1 MSVLTHNKIIEKI
14 NQGDI
19 AVTPFDINSV
29 GAASIDFHLGT
40 QFRVFD
46 ENNGVYDLDDQADY
60 KDISRLTEAKNKF
73 VLQPNQMVLG
83 ITQEKLKL
91 SNNLCGWIEGR
102 SSIGRMGL
110 TVHITAG
117 FIQPGVN
124 NKQVLEIFNSAP
136 IPLALHPGIAICQIV
151 FQTTE
156 GRASYNGK
164 FQGQESP

>member
-1 MSVLTHNKIIEKI
+1 MSVLTHDKIIERI

-19 AVTPFDINSV
+19 GISPFDSKSV
-29 GAASIDFHLGT
+29 GAASVDFHLGS
-40 QFRVFD
+40 QFRIF
-46 ENNGVYDLDDQADY
+46 EPSEQAYHLNNQADY
-60 KDISRLTEAKNKF
+60 KDITRLTTVKDHF
-73 VLQPNQMVLG
+73 VLNPNQMVLG

-117 FIQPGVN
+117 FIQPGVDN
-124 NKQVLEIFNSAP
+124 HQVLEIFNSAP
-136 IPLALHPGIAICQIV
+136 VPLALHPGIAICQIV

-156 GRASYNGK
+156 GQASY
-164 FQGQESP
+164 QGQYQGQKEP

>member
-1 MSVLTHNKIIEKI
+1 MSVLTHDKIIERV

-19 AVTPFDINSV
+19 VISPFDPKSV
-29 GAASIDFHLGT
+29 GAASIDFHLGN
-40 QFRVFD
+40 QFRVFN
-46 ENNGVYDLDDQADY
+46 ENNGTYNLDSQADY
-60 KDISRLTEAKNKF
+60 KDISKLTKVDHEF
-73 VLQPNQMVLG
+73 VLHPNQMVLG

-117 FIQPGVN
+117 FIQPGVDN
-124 NKQVLEIFNSAP
+124 HQVLEIFNSAP
-136 IPLALHPGIAICQIV
+136 VPLALHPGIAICQIV

-156 GRASYNGK
+156 GRASYKGQY
-164 FQGQESP
+164 QGQESP

>member
-1 MSVLTHNKIIEKI
+1 MSVLTHDKIIERI

-19 AVTPFDINSV
+19 AISPFDPKSV
-29 GAASIDFHLGT
+29 GAASIDFHLGN

-46 ENNGVYDLDDQADY
+46 ENNGIYDLDDQADY
-60 KDISRLTEAKNKF
+60 KDISKLTKVNQEF
-73 VLQPNQMVLG
+73 VLHPNQMVLG
-83 ITQEKLKL
+83 ITQERLQL
-91 SNNLCGWIEGR
+91 SDNLCGWIEGR

-124 NKQVLEIFNSAP
+124 NQQVLEIFNSAP

-151 FQTTE
+151 FQTTK
-156 GRASYNGK
+156 GRARYKGQY
-164 FQGQESP
+164 QGQKSP